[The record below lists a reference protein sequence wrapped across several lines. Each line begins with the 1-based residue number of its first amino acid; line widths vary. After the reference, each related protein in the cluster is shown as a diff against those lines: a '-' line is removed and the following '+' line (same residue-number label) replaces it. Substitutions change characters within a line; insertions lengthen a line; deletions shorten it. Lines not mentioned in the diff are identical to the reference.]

1 MWSHDYTQPG
11 LAWREWGQ
19 SLQSWRLKYEI
30 NLRWLTP
37 NQWKDWDI
45 SHNFIF
51 SHEKTGTTILNWTD
65 VFYYT
70 KWYNRKKYLVKLNQ
84 EWSIPW
90 STSES
95 SYIENSEQIKLI
107 TCSVR
112 EYQTLYIAMLRKSQC
127 KTHRQAWP
135 GYSHPFKCSNLTKD
149 GTNPQLLRLLMPVNL

>member
-84 EWSIPW
+84 EWPIPW

-95 SYIENSEQIKLI
+95 SYIENSRTNKINYLLCERISDIIYCNLLCWEKVNARLIVKLDQDTVIHLNVQI
-107 TCSVR
+107 
-112 EYQTLYIAMLRKSQC
+112 
-127 KTHRQAWP
+127 
-135 GYSHPFKCSNLTKD
+135 
-149 GTNPQLLRLLMPVNL
+149 